1 MLTEENSR
9 KRIYKSLALGVL
21 PVLSLG
27 LVTEAW
33 LVQRSRDRSDGGQA
47 SELRSLLRNIEGP
60 ERRE

>member
-1 MLTEENSR
+1 M
-9 KRIYKSLALGVL
+9 
-21 PVLSLG
+21 LSLG